1 MEKIRRVYDGEQLAQ
16 YLALLEEGL
25 TIPLVVTGNSM
36 SPFLVHER
44 DTVSLS
50 PVTRKL
56 RRGDILFYQRTNG
69 AYILHRVWRVSADGF
84 TMVGDGQRELEPGI
98 RQEQVLAVVTSCV
111 RKGKTEQPGTFWW
124 DFFEK
129 FWIRAVPLR
138 RIFRKAYGLLAK
150 IKN

>member
-1 MEKIRRVYDGEQLAQ
+1 MKKILRACDGEQLAQ
-16 YLALLEEGL
+16 YIRLIEEGL
-25 TIPLVVTGNSM
+25 PIPLVVTGSSM

-44 DTVSLS
+44 DTVNLS

-56 RRGDILFYQRTNG
+56 RRGDILFYRRTNG
-69 AYILHRVWRVSADGF
+69 AYILHRIWRASGDEF

-111 RKGKTEQPGTFWW
+111 RKGKVEQPGTFWW

-129 FWIRAVPLR
+129 FWIRVVPVRGILR
-138 RIFRKAYGLLAK
+138 KTYGLLHK
-150 IKN
+150 IK